1 MEDFRRISDYYKNEG
16 GIKSIFE
23 FLIQLFE
30 GNKDTIKKENNE
42 IIIEL
47 NYTFGIKGDEIS
59 LRLSK
64 KEIGLEATL
73 KNIDKSLKEINKDN
87 IESKIEFKKDLLEK
101 VYPIGSYYWSSSDI
115 SPQTLFGGY
124 WKEIKGKFLF
134 ASDVNHYVGYEGR
147 EEKHY
152 LTIDEMPSH
161 SHSYKNLFILLIMG
175 LEEPTK
181 VEIGIHVILQKIF

>member
-1 MEDFRRISDYYKNEG
+1 MKA
-16 GIKSIFE
+16 IK
-23 FLIQLFE
+23 IQL
-30 GNKDTIKKENNE
+30 KKENNE

-47 NYTFGIKGDEIS
+47 NYTFGIKEDEIS
-59 LRLSK
+59 LKLSK

-73 KNIDKSLKEINKDN
+73 KTIDKSLKEINKDN
-87 IESKIEFKKDLLEK
+87 IESKIQFKKDLLEK

-124 WKEIKGKFLF
+124 KKIKGKFLF
-134 ASDVNHYVGYEGR
+134 ASDENHYVWYEGG

-161 SHSYKNLFILLIMG
+161 SHSYKKFIYTSIIKKKELSLIVNESNWG
-175 LEEPTK
+175 LGCF
-181 VEIGIHVILQKIF
+181 I

>member
-1 MEDFRRISDYYKNEG
+1 M
-16 GIKSIFE
+16 GIKE
-23 FLIQLFE
+23 
-30 GNKDTIKKENNE
+30 
-42 IIIEL
+42 
-47 NYTFGIKGDEIS
+47 DEIT

-73 KNIDKSLKEINKDN
+73 NNIDKSLKEIKKDN

-115 SPQTLFGGY
+115 SPQILFGGI
-124 WKEIKGKFLF
+124 WTKIKGRFLF
-134 ASDVNHYVGYEGR
+134 ASDGNHSVGYEGG

-161 SHSYKNLFILLIMG
+161 HHGYLKFRYDYHYCYGGSDKDCDYYPFRDKDNF
-175 LEEPTK
+175 LENSSTTSEGRGKAHNNMPPYITANCWRRT
-181 VEIGIHVILQKIF
+181 G